1 MNRRTLMILAGGLP
15 LMSTAHAQDAKPPFA
30 AAAPAMPRWPS
41 DAQWNELNAKVGGQ
55 LVQVRS
61 PIEAC
66 RAAPGS
72 AECAAL
78 FRGLKNPWYIGDNVA
93 LTQTSGWVDAWTSTP
108 SAYAVAARNAADVAA
123 AVDFARTHR
132 LRLAVKG
139 GGHSYQGTSNAPD
152 SLLVWTRPMDRIE
165 LHDGFVG
172 QGCKRCAAAGG
183 VGRRRRGVAASL
195 RRRRQGGPLCAGRRL
210 HHRGRGRPDPER
222 RLRQLLQAL
231 RPGGGR
237 A

>member
-1 MNRRTLMILAGGLP
+1 MP
-15 LMSTAHAQDAKPPFA
+15 KPPNPPSA
-30 AAAPAMPRWPS
+30 AAARAILPGRRTPKWS
-41 DAQWNELNAKVGGQ
+41 ELNAKVGGQ

-61 PIEAC
+61 PIDAC

-108 SAYAVAARNAADVAA
+108 SAYAVAARNTADVAA

-132 LRLAVKG
+132 LRLVVKG

-152 SLLVWTRPMDRIE
+152 SLPGVDAQ
-165 LHDGFVG
+165 DGSH
-172 QGCKRCAAAGG
+172 RAARRLRRARAAAMRAQPRG
-183 VGRRRRGVAASL
+183 VGRRRRGVAAGL
-195 RRRRQGGPLCAGRRL
+195 
-210 HHRGRGRPDPER
+210 
-222 RLRQLLQAL
+222 
-231 RPGGGR
+231 
-237 A
+237 